1 MKSYSQKTRSD
12 QNRQNIKLNYCLKKN
27 LQKNFTPRINSST
40 TKLCD
45 QIQYFK
51 NQQIPII
58 LDNGCG
64 NGFSSLWLANKN
76 PQAIVFGVDR
86 AKRFVSNKLHP
97 NLIFA
102 RAELAQLWKLLWE
115 QEIEISKSFLLY
127 PNPWPK
133 SKHLRR
139 RWHAHPA
146 FKYLTWI
153 TKYLEI
159 RTNWKI
165 YGEEAYSTLK
175 LVTNNETTFKEFL
188 PIFPISLHEKKYT
201 VSGHSLFKLVSKNN
215 SGAKANSHSGL
226 TLIDHLKMI
235 RGNLS

>member
-1 MKSYSQKTRSD
+1 MKSYSRITRSN

-40 TKLCD
+40 IKLCD

-51 NQQIPII
+51 DQQIPIV

-64 NGFSSLWLANKN
+64 NGFSSFWLAKKN
-76 PQAIVFGVDR
+76 PQAIIFGVDR
-86 AKRFVSNKLHP
+86 AKRFVSNKLPP

-115 QEIEISKSFLLY
+115 REIEISKSFLLY

-146 FKYLTWI
+146 FKYLTCI

-165 YGEEAYSTLK
+165 YGEEAYSALK
-175 LVTNNETTFKEFL
+175 LLTNNEITFTEFL
-188 PIFPISLHEKKYT
+188 PAPPISLHEKKYT
-201 VSGHSLFKLVSKNN
+201 VSGHCLFRLVSKNN
-215 SGAKANSHSGL
+215 SGAKANSHLGL
-226 TLIDHLKMI
+226 RLLDHQKMI
-235 RGNLS
+235 HGNLS